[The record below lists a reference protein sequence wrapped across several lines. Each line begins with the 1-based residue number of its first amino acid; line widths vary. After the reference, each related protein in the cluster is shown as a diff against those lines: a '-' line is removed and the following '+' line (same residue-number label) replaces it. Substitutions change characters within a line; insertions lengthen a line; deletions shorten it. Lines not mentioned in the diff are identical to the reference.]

1 MWASP
6 STFVVIWLVCGLA
19 LVVDRHAKLNDA
31 YERANNLMLRADWVV
46 MDIYMSGGT
55 SAVVGEAVSK
65 YFDRSAWIGGDRSL
79 AKKLNT
85 FVDTICADTHL
96 TTEARERA
104 CPVLGHL
111 PFHWQA
117 ASFAIDKFVLGVRW
131 AERSDQIV
139 REFEKYV
146 KDRLG

>member
-6 STFVVIWLVCGLA
+6 LTFVVIWLACGLVV
-19 LVVDRHAKLNDA
+19 VVDRHAQLKDA

-46 MDIYMSGGT
+46 MDIYMNGGT
-55 SAVVGEAVSK
+55 SEIVGEAASK
-65 YFDRSAWIGGDRSL
+65 YFDRSTWTGDRSL
-79 AKKLNT
+79 AKKLNA
-85 FVDTICADTHL
+85 FVDTICDDQHM

-131 AERSDQIV
+131 TERADQIV
-139 REFEKYV
+139 REFGKYV
-146 KDRLG
+146 TDRLG